1 MIKKNRKLV
10 SFCTYI
16 FVLLPILGT
25 YGFFSKSITFADI
38 AIIITLIAVLMD
50 SIISRKLK
58 ISNKAFFLFVIWCVF
73 STILASA
80 IYPGL
85 FSKITLIQIIK
96 LLIYST
102 AIIIIPTRYFDFE
115 LAKKVYTRVGIVLS
129 IIVFIQ
135 YSIYLINGSFY
146 PWVINS
152 KYFPAIYVN
161 DDYFSGAYLYML
173 GGSTFRP
180 ASIFSEPALFAQF
193 ISPCLILNMFSEDNK
208 KKYLILILITLAT
221 FLGKSANGI
230 VYIVVIWISFILIKM
245 YLALKN
251 KKFKLKTSLV
261 FLIFILFLL
270 SPILIPKM
278 SNLLF
283 GNEKYSIIN
292 RISEI
297 KDVKG
302 ETSGSMRIIRGWQ
315 IYNKMSFKEK
325 ITGIGIGNILNY
337 LDIHPYTVTMF
348 SKSYNGYMSGL
359 SAIFVNFGLIGGLI
373 FLWWLLK
380 QFASKSKVSKSLS
393 IFLLL
398 YLIASNSFLSPQ
410 FVITIILVITT
421 FDLEKKINN
430 KTPTNNSVIQNTITY
445 ERSN

>member
-1 MIKKNRKLV
+1 MIKKNSKLT
-10 SFCTYI
+10 SFCTYVA
-16 FVLLPILGT
+16 VLLPILGT

-38 AIIITLIAVLMD
+38 AIIIALIAALVN
-50 SIISRKLK
+50 SIMTRKLK
-58 ISNKAFFLFVIWCVF
+58 ISSKNFFVFTIWCVL

-85 FSKITLIQIIK
+85 FSGITCVQIIK

-102 AIIIIPTRYFDFE
+102 AIIIIPIRYFDFD
-115 LAKKVYTRVGIVLS
+115 LAKKIYTNIVIILS

-135 YSIYLINGSFY
+135 YAIYLISGSFY

-152 KYFPAIYVN
+152 DSFPAIYVN
-161 DDYFSGAYLYML
+161 DDYFSSAYLYIL
-173 GGSTFRP
+173 GGNTFRP

-193 ISPCLILNMFSEDNK
+193 VAPCLILNMFSEDNK
-208 KKYLILILITLAT
+208 KKYMILLIITLAT

-230 VYIVVIWISFILIKM
+230 VYIVVIWISYILIKM
-245 YLALKN
+245 YSALSK

-261 FLIFILFLL
+261 FLVFILLLL
-270 SPILIPKM
+270 SPIIVPKIN
-278 SNLLF
+278 NLLF
-283 GNEKYSIIN
+283 GNEKYSLIN

-297 KDVKG
+297 NDVKG

-315 IYNKMSFKEK
+315 IYSKMNYKEK

-348 SKSYNGYMSGL
+348 NKSYNGYMSGL
-359 SAIFVNFGLIGGLI
+359 SAIFVNFGLIGGMI
-373 FLWWLLK
+373 FFVWWLK
-380 QFASKSKVSKSLS
+380 QFLSKSKISKSLS

-410 FVITIILVITT
+410 FVITVMLIIAT
-421 FDLEKKINN
+421 FDLEKEIKNVN
-430 KTPTNNSVIQNTITY
+430 
-445 ERSN
+445 